1 MVLFLCRSKQAQLRA
16 LSIQFKRCYFHIHG
30 SSSSVIQG
38 PSMGVMNC
46 QILIL
51 HRTGSHLGN
60 HVRFF
65 EAPVQVKPKYEEK
78 DKGRPRMNE
87 QISSQMFARRLNVDL
102 VEVQQDAKPL
112 VCKLMDYNKEM
123 YLRQVKEKEQTK

>member
-1 MVLFLCRSKQAQLRA
+1 MRFRKKNGAVFVSE
-16 LSIQFKRCYFHIHG
+16 
-30 SSSSVIQG
+30 
-38 PSMGVMNC
+38 
-46 QILIL
+46 
-51 HRTGSHLGN
+51 TGSHLGN

-102 VEVQQDAKPL
+102 VEVQQDAKPR